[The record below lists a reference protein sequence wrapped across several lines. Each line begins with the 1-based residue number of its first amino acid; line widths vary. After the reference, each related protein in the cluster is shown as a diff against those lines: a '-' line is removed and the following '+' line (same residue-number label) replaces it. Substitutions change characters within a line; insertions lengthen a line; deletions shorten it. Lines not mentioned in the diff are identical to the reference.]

1 MVGGTENSQEN
12 TSTIDLYRL
21 NVASFVAFVYTEAQ
35 EQIDAREL
43 DVLTAVHQRRLQS
56 FRALHPSAGA
66 ATPQRCAES
75 GQALR
80 ADLDR
85 MAQIHH
91 QRLDRL
97 RPADPAQAQR
107 RVRIDADLE
116 QLEARRAATD
126 REIIATRLAAEEA
139 RDSRRFDDLCAD
151 ILHRLED
158 LPGTLRPGASIDS
171 DDTLRAA
178 LADIDAALDRCL
190 RLHQGRIDRL
200 KDLDPHLR
208 LGWLGPTAAACI
220 ADLTRDLATLRA
232 CRHLVTGGPPAD
244 PASTVPPN
252 GDPSTAIERVAA
264 ALTGVTTR
272 LVPST
277 AEPSFLL
284 ATPATD
290 LFGADLF
297 AEPSSDTPSTELFV
311 DLLTPDFWSDTAA
324 AEPDSLPL
332 FVAGPDDALD
342 PLNLS
347 GASTLDVPTAHL
359 DPPPL
364 DLGLHQATFGDP
376 SFDEVTLGDVALGDP
391 AKRRISVDGSGGV
404 ARWLRRLPGPEAVN
418 RTPPRTAPTGPI
430 QDPADLRSQVN
441 GPGGLGWHQ
450 SPGRGGGL

>member
-1 MVGGTENSQEN
+1 MLGGTENSQEN

-21 NVASFVAFVYTEAQ
+21 NVAFFVAFVYTEAQ

-91 QRLDRL
+91 ERLDRL

-190 RLHQGRIDRL
+190 RLHQGRIERV

-232 CRHLVTGGPPAD
+232 CRHLVTGGA
-244 PASTVPPN
+244 
-252 GDPSTAIERVAA
+252 
-264 ALTGVTTR
+264 TGR
-272 LVPST
+272 SG
-277 AEPSFLL
+277 F
-284 ATPATD
+284 D
-290 LFGADLF
+290 R
-297 AEPSSDTPSTELFV
+297 
-311 DLLTPDFWSDTAA
+311 A
-324 AEPDSLPL
+324 AERRPVDCHRT
-332 FVAGPDDALD
+332 GGRCLD
-342 PLNLS
+342 
-347 GASTLDVPTAHL
+347 
-359 DPPPL
+359 
-364 DLGLHQATFGDP
+364 
-376 SFDEVTLGDVALGDP
+376 
-391 AKRRISVDGSGGV
+391 RRHHKTGSVDCGAVLPRGHPSHGPFRRGSV
-404 ARWLRRLPGPEAVN
+404 RRTV
-418 RTPPRTAPTGPI
+418 
-430 QDPADLRSQVN
+430 Q
-441 GPGGLGWHQ
+441 
-450 SPGRGGGL
+450 